1 MVLGTTEGKETGE
14 GRIQRDKKNVQ
25 LHLVLEYTS
34 DHRLSPGLSGSFGDT
49 VRDTKE
55 YKGPRAVG
63 SILLDLLLA
72 LLYRL
77 EFHLKISFHV

>member
-1 MVLGTTEGKETGE
+1 MGKKLARGGSRGTRKTF
-14 GRIQRDKKNVQ
+14 N
-25 LHLVLEYTS
+25 YTWYWNTPVVT
-34 DHRLSPGLSGSFGDT
+34 RLSPGLSGSFGDT

-55 YKGPRAVG
+55 YKGLRAVG